1 MGTERW
7 IGFEKW
13 QIESIKLIEKTI
25 IRNPST
31 MLKEPPHK
39 SWKNKREVK
48 SVPSSTRGALSVATA
63 RERLSRS
70 MKMELHLHLLLFG
83 DIALRF
89 YLFFFFF
96 LVKLP
101 LLLSHQCSLF
111 YLPLLSLSI
120 SVKRESVFL
129 YVLFGQRAKT
139 GKGSV
144 LLSKIPHSLSFFP
157 IIF

>member
-39 SWKNKREVK
+39 SWRNKREVK

-83 DIALRF
+83 AIVSPF
-89 YLFFFFF
+89 
-96 LVKLP
+96 LP